1 MTKFSAVFLA
11 LALSACGAGTPT
23 PVTPPPIG
31 NGGTVSSANGGTV
44 TGPDGVQVVVPAGA
58 LSADTAITITKV
70 SAGAVSQPDGAD
82 IVAGGDIYEI
92 EPHDVTFK
100 TPVTIRLP
108 IPAGVTNPS
117 VFASESGT
125 GWYPHTSTVNNGFVE
140 LQRTGFSSYY
150 WSYWSPT
157 PTVTP
162 GAHTDYFVYTATSGI
177 KDNQFDGNS
186 TTGDGSYSYIEYK
199 STEGTWVSH
208 QGVPAT
214 VTFSAFRNENSANT
228 PLPNCKNPQVYGKRR
243 QKGAQDW
250 VVLPAVSMTVGAK
263 SSDAAISFTPDA
275 PGDYALY
282 FGLNCNGT
290 TDAYKEIGIKV
301 NMTVLAPA
309 RAVKGVVTG
318 LPQGSQVNLSTNAQ
332 TVTVTSSGN
341 ANGDGF
347 SFPTFLEKG
356 TAYNV
361 TVPTQP
367 NGYAC
372 TVSNPSGTIAN
383 ADVTNVAVSCE
394 ATQHS
399 VGGKVSGLPQG
410 TKLDLSTNG
419 KGVSVT
425 SSGNA
430 NGDGFSFANIQVG
443 SAYAVTVNP
452 NPAGYSCTVLSG
464 SGTMGKADVTNVTVN
479 CAPII
484 YTIGGTAS
492 LPNGSSGV
500 QLTVASSKHAS
511 ETIAAAASFSF
522 ATKFISGDDYT
533 VTVSAPSSLNCTL
546 SNPSGTIS
554 DNVSNVAVSCIA
566 AKRTIGGTVSGLT
579 AGVFDTAQ
587 LQLNGGESFYK
598 RNGSFSFTTTL
609 LDGDTYK
616 VTIPSQG
623 NSTCN
628 FTGGTGTIGAE
639 TNGTP
644 FITGTVNGD
653 INNIVV
659 TCTPH

>member
-1 MTKFSAVFLA
+1 MLHPMTKFSIVFLA

-23 PVTPPPIG
+23 PVTPP
-31 NGGTVSSANGGTV
+31 GTISSATGGTV

-58 LSADTAITITKV
+58 LSADTTITITKL
-70 SAGAVSQPDGAD
+70 SAGAVAQPDGAD
-82 IVAGGDIYEI
+82 ISAGGEIYEI

-125 GWYPHTSTVNNGFVE
+125 GWYPHTGTVNNGFVE
-140 LQRTGFSSYY
+140 LQRTGFSYYY

-177 KDNQFDGNS
+177 KDNQFDGSS
-186 TTGDGSYSYIEYK
+186 TTGDGSYSYIEYR
-199 STEGTWVSH
+199 STEGTWVAR

-250 VVLPAVSMTVGAK
+250 IVLPAVSMTVGAK
-263 SSDAAISFTPDA
+263 SSDAAISFTPDT
-275 PGDYALY
+275 PGEYALY

-290 TDAYKEIGIKV
+290 TDAYKEVGIKV

-318 LPQGSQVNLSTNAQ
+318 LPQGVQVNLSTNAQ
-332 TVTVTSSGN
+332 TVSVTSSGN
-341 ANGDGF
+341 ANGDPF
-347 SFPTFLEKG
+347 SFPTLLEKG

-361 TVPTQP
+361 TVPNQP
-367 NGYAC
+367 NRYAC
-372 TVSNPSGTIAN
+372 TVKNPSGTIAD

-394 ATQHS
+394 ATQHNI
-399 VGGKVSGLPQG
+399 GGTVSGLPQG
-410 TKLDLSTNG
+410 TKLELSTNG
-419 KGVSVT
+419 KTVSVT

-430 NGDGFSFANIQVG
+430 NGDGFSFADIQVG
-443 SAYAVTVNP
+443 STYAVTLSA
-452 NPAGYSCTVLSG
+452 NPAGYTCTVQNG
-464 SGTMGKADVTNVTVN
+464 SGTMGKADVTNVIVS

-484 YTIGGTAS
+484 YTVGGTAS

-511 ETIAAAASFSF
+511 ETIAAASSFSF
-522 ATKFISGDDYT
+522 ATKFIVGDDYA
-533 VTVSAPSSLNCTL
+533 VTVSAPSNLNCTL
-546 SNPSGTIS
+546 SNPSGTI
-554 DNVSNVAVSCIA
+554 DGNVSNVTVSCSL
-566 AKRTIGGTVSGLT
+566 AKRTIGGTISGLT
-579 AGVFDTAQ
+579 NSVFDTAQ

-609 LDGDTYK
+609 YDGDAYK

-623 NSTCN
+623 NSSCT
-628 FTGGTGTIGAE
+628 FTGGTGTIGTE
-639 TNGTP
+639 SSGMP
-644 FITGTVNGD
+644 FISGTVSGD
-653 INNIVV
+653 ITDIVV
-659 TCTPH
+659 TCTPHP